1 MQQGTAHPLL
11 AGKARRR
18 LMFCVFCGRH
28 IGSRLPSHPRAQ
40 ATATIM
46 SVVETF
52 EGQLTRANVQ
62 LAVRSGVLTEAECSR
77 YWQARRRYRTLSDSN
92 SEATTEKRTQEFE
105 EAKARVLECMNM
117 NTNSLLERERGEK
130 RKLEEEVR
138 RLKQRLAGAGLPHA
152 GE

>member
-1 MQQGTAHPLL
+1 MP
-11 AGKARRR
+11 
-18 LMFCVFCGRH
+18 
-28 IGSRLPSHPRAQ
+28 
-40 ATATIM
+40 
-46 SVVETF
+46 VVETF

-105 EAKARVLECMNM
+105 EAKARVLECMDM